1 MKNHKK
7 FGILVAMLFA
17 AVCFGT
23 SEARA
28 DHRHSQATF
37 GLSLPNLG
45 IYVGNGGVSVGSGGF
60 YIDTRSYNRS
70 PYQYRSYPGRGYP
83 GYGYPGYGNPYVNP
97 YNGRRPIQ
105 YVPPVT
111 TFPRPCDDFDYGQYR
126 RQQEDYRRQQEELRR
141 AQERYQR
148 DLERIQR
155 QYGYRR

>member
-28 DHRHSQATF
+28 DHRHNQATF

-45 IYVGNGGVSVGSGGF
+45 IYVGNGGVSVRSGGF
-60 YIDTRSYNRS
+60 YTQSYC
-70 PYQYRSYPGRGYP
+70 GRLP
-83 GYGYPGYGNPYVNP
+83 T
-97 YNGRRPIQ
+97 Q

>member
-1 MKNHKK
+1 MKNQKK
-7 FGILVAMLFA
+7 VAILVAMLFA
-17 AVCFGT
+17 AVCFSA

-28 DHRHSQATF
+28 DHRHGRATF
-37 GLSLPNLG
+37 GLTLPNLG
-45 IYVGNGGVSVGSGGF
+45 VYVGNGGVSVGTGGIYF
-60 YIDTRSYNRS
+60 DTRSYNRS

-83 GYGYPGYGNPYVNP
+83 GYGYPGYSNPYVNP
-97 YNGRRPIQ
+97 YYGRRPTQ

-111 TFPRPCDDFDYGQYR
+111 TYPRPCDNYDYGQYQ
-126 RQQEDYRRQQEELRR
+126 RQQQDYRRQQEELRR